1 MKQTYD
7 DNEITGLN
15 TQAEVEAFAEAQVD
29 DAMVRAADQAEDG
42 INIRV
47 NGAQVKALKQLIR
60 TATNKGANSEWWR
73 ELARPLGPVLA
84 QLEEP

>member
-15 TQAEVEAFAEAQVD
+15 TQAEVDAFAEARTD
-29 DAMVRAADQAEDG
+29 DAMARAAQAEDG
-42 INIRV
+42 ITVRV
-47 NGAQVKALKQLIR
+47 NGAQVRALRQLIR

-73 ELARPLGPVLA
+73 ELARPLHGILA